1 MKRRELREH
10 IFEIL
15 FRVEF
20 MNETEMEE
28 QMDLFFEDLAE
39 ARPADV
45 DYMKNKYFAVRE
57 KMPMIDIMIDEKS
70 KGWKTSR
77 MGKVE
82 LTILRLAV
90 YEMLFDED
98 VPATV
103 AINEAVEIAKKFG
116 GDDTPA
122 FVNGVLAKVAAI

>member
-20 MNETEMEE
+20 MDDQDMEE
-28 QMDLFFEDLAE
+28 QMDLFFEDLAAE
-39 ARPADV
+39 AEDV
-45 DYMKNKYFAVRE
+45 NYMKNKYLAIRE
-57 KMPMIDIMIDEKS
+57 KMSEIDITIDEKS
-70 KGWKTSR
+70 TGWKTSR

-98 VPATV
+98 VPVTV

-122 FVNGVLAKVAAI
+122 FVNGVLAKVAG

>member
-122 FVNGVLAKVAAI
+122 FVNGVLAKVVAI

>member
-1 MKRRELREH
+1 MKRRELRER

-15 FRVEF
+15 VRVEF
-20 MNETEMEE
+20 MNEKEMEE
-28 QMDLFFEDLAE
+28 QMELFFEDLAE
-39 ARPADV
+39 AKPADV
-45 DYMKNKYFAVRE
+45 DYIKNKYLAVRE

-103 AINEAVEIAKKFG
+103 AINEAVEIAKLYGSEEAPRFI
-116 GDDTPA
+116 
-122 FVNGVLAKVAAI
+122 NGVLGKMVRE

>member
-20 MNETEMEE
+20 MNENDMEE
-28 QMDLFFEDLAE
+28 QMELFFEDLAE
-39 ARPADV
+39 AKPSDV
-45 DYMKNKYFAVRE
+45 DYIKNKYQAVRE

-122 FVNGVLAKVAAI
+122 FVNGVLAKIIAI